1 MQVALQNT
9 AHTVVTIDPSQ
20 DPRYDAFVA
29 GHERATA
36 YHAGAWAKILG
47 STYGFKPAYL
57 ALLGEGDALE
67 GAMPLMYTRGILS
80 GRRMRSLPVVPTA
93 GPLATSAA
101 GEVALLEAAC
111 RVTDER
117 ASHLL
122 VTTRAGGYEE
132 SVPGLETRRR
142 NPTWISTM
150 PPDADELRASWKKRS
165 NNLFRSIKKSEAAGV
180 TVREGT
186 SEEDLRVFYGLYLAT
201 MKRHRSLPRPW
212 RQMLL
217 DQRLLGP
224 SGVFKLFLAEHG
236 GRVVAAATFHAYRDT
251 VDLLYAGSDSSERDL
266 RANFGLYWHAMRWA
280 IETGHTRFDWG
291 EAQEG
296 GTLSRFKAQW
306 SAEPVAE
313 HTFDY
318 ASGAEEP
325 GQTRA
330 DRIRN
335 QHDTLDNQGVTSR
348 RDEIVDKA
356 WERIPIPLTRLAGE
370 VVYRLF

>member
-1 MQVALQNT
+1 MQVALQT
-9 AHTVVTIDPSQ
+9 PTHTVVTIDPSE

-36 YHAGAWAKILG
+36 YHAGAWARILG

-57 ALLGEGDALE
+57 ALTGDGDELQ
-67 GAMPLMYTRGILS
+67 GAMPLMYTRGLVS

-101 GEVALLEAAC
+101 GEAALIEAAC
-111 RVTDER
+111 RVTDQR
-117 ASHLL
+117 ASQLL
-122 VTTRAGGYEE
+122 VTTRGSGYEE
-132 SVPGLETRRR
+132 TVPGLVAYPR

-150 PPDADELRASWKKRS
+150 PGDADELRASWKKRS

-180 TVREGT
+180 TVREGS
-186 SEEDLRVFYGLYLAT
+186 SEEDLRIFYGLYLAT

-212 RQMLL
+212 RQMAL

-224 SGVFKLFLAEHG
+224 SGVFRLFLAEHG
-236 GRVVAAATFHAYRDT
+236 GRVVAAAIFHAFRDT

-291 EAQEG
+291 EAQQG

-313 HTFDY
+313 HRFDY
-318 ASGAEEP
+318 ATGGADQ

-356 WERIPIPLTRLAGE
+356 WERMPIPLTRLAGE
-370 VVYRLF
+370 VVYRVF